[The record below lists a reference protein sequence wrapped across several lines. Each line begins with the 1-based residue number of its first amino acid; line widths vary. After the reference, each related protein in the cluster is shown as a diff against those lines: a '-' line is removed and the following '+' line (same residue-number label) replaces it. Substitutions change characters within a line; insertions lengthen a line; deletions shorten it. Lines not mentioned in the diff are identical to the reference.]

1 MESTTIRRGLIAFTC
16 IGALIVGYM
25 AVRWLTPANTTLTFA
40 TGQPGGL
47 YHELAQAISQE
58 IKNSHPHL
66 TIRLM
71 ETKGSLENV
80 KHLEN
85 GAADL
90 ALIQND
96 TVAGVEVRSLTTIHP
111 ELLHFLCRR
120 DSEVNSLYDLSGK
133 RIAVGPRDS
142 GSEKFTRELFDF
154 LGIDRSTFAAIE
166 YLSIKDATEKLTA
179 GELDAMLFLTGLGN
193 DACRKALQSG
203 HVELKS
209 LVNPSNG
216 SDWANAEPWARTL
229 ADGFRAHYPYVTPH
243 TVPLMAYPGKA
254 GSPGHP
260 RQPIP
265 SVGVQAVLVCHRDL
279 PDELA
284 ETVTRIIYE
293 HRAVLS
299 QKHAAFSH
307 LDENTAESRV
317 QFPLHSGAERYLR
330 RDEPGFLVKYAEAM
344 GFILSASILLWG
356 LGSGVRK
363 WLLQKRKDR
372 IDKYYQAI
380 ESIIGRLREGEESL
394 DNLEEELITLR
405 KDALHELVK
414 EKLAADESFVIY
426 QNMANGCQQLLA
438 QKKQERRQGV

>member
-1 MESTTIRRGLIAFTC
+1 MESTTIRRGLIAFAC
-16 IGALIVGYM
+16 IGAVIVGIM
-25 AVRWLTPANTTLTFA
+25 AVRWLSPSQTSLTFA

-47 YHELAQAISQE
+47 YHELAGAIAHEVQT
-58 IKNSHPHL
+58 SHPHISIEL
-66 TIRLM
+66 V

-80 KHLEN
+80 DRLAQ
-85 GAADL
+85 GQADL

-120 DSEVNSLYDLSGK
+120 YSEINSLYDLAGK
-133 RIAVGPRDS
+133 KIAVGPRDS
-142 GSEKFTRELFDF
+142 GSEKFTRELFQF
-154 LGIDRSTFAAIE
+154 LGIDQSSLGEIE
-166 YLSIKDATEKLTA
+166 YLPIQEANEKLIA
-179 GELDAMLFLTGLGN
+179 GDLDALLFLTGLGN
-193 DACRKALQSG
+193 DACRQALQSG
-203 HVELKS
+203 QVELKP
-209 LVNPSNG
+209 LVIPESG
-216 SDWANAEPWARTL
+216 SDWAEAEPWARTL

-243 TVPLMAYPGKA
+243 TIPLLAYPGQT

-260 RQPIP
+260 RQPIAT
-265 SVGVQAVLVCHRDL
+265 VGVQAVLVCHRHL
-279 PDELA
+279 PEDLA
-284 ETVTRIIYE
+284 ETLTRTIYE

-307 LDENTAESRV
+307 LEEKTASSRV
-317 QFPLHSGAERYLR
+317 QFPVHAGAELYLR

-344 GFILSASILLWG
+344 GFILSACILLWG

-380 ESIIGRLREGEESL
+380 ESIIGRLRENEECV
-394 DNLEEELITLR
+394 DELEAELISLR
-405 KDALHELVK
+405 KDALSELVK

-438 QKKQERRQGV
+438 QKKQERRQAG